1 MRKLID
7 TIKYGGPAAVVTVVA
22 GGWVLRDEI
31 HYLLRPS
38 VMETIGAVA
47 VAGGGALWAKG
58 ASKRRA
64 ERKAEQSVDARIAR
78 LAEQLE
84 QRNAQALPHGQRVEY
99 GGHRDYTVPRVIH
112 SLDD

>member
-38 VMETIGAVA
+38 VMETIAAVA

-64 ERKAEQSVDARIAR
+64 ERKAERIG
-78 LAEQLE
+78 
-84 QRNAQALPHGQRVEY
+84 QRRREALPHELRKREALPHGQRVDFH
-99 GGHRDYTVPRVIH
+99 GHHDYTVPRVIR

>member
-7 TIKYGGPAAVVTVVA
+7 TVKYGGPAAVVTVVA

-64 ERKAEQSVDARIAR
+64 ERKAEQEQAIAPR
-78 LAEQLE
+78 YVQQL
-84 QRNAQALPHGQRVEY
+84 RPFPSSQALPHGRRVEY
-99 GGHRDYTVPRVIH
+99 GGHVDYTAPRVIH
-112 SLDD
+112 TLDD

>member
-64 ERKAEQSVDARIAR
+64 ERKAEQIG
-78 LAEQLE
+78 
-84 QRNAQALPHGQRVEY
+84 QRRREALPHELRKREALPHGQRVDFH
-99 GGHRDYTVPRVIH
+99 GHHDYTVPRVIH